1 MIILHPFRNPLTSL
15 LAKMPKYDSGF
26 ISSGYESGE
35 EGRKKNERALKAE
48 RAEFKAQQKAARE
61 AAIAARRGGHFG
73 GQSYP
78 GCL

>member
-1 MIILHPFRNPLTSL
+1 
-15 LAKMPKYDSGF
+15 MPKYDSGF
-26 ISSGYESGE
+26 ISSGYESGG

-73 GQSYP
+73 G
-78 GCL
+78 